1 MELLFCALG
10 GLSLGS
16 FISWLI
22 TKLYYA
28 KKQGISLDEVN
39 NNYIKKDFYEAL
51 NQSVTVKDK
60 EIKNATIQ
68 VATLE
73 NEVKNLNEKLNSQ
86 KEEMEKMHE
95 KLTTEFQNIANH
107 VLKTTS
113 EELSTKNQ
121 EKLSDILKPLDDNI
135 QKFKDRI
142 EAIHNE
148 ETKDKSALKTQ
159 IENLAKLNEQMSQD
173 ANNLTNALKYDSKQ
187 QGNWGE
193 IVLERILE
201 NAGLIKDEEY
211 KTQDSVE
218 GINGESFRPDVV
230 VYLPEN
236 KHIIVDSKVSLT
248 AYERMCSANDENEKK
263 QYLKDHIASIKKHV
277 DELSVKNY
285 QDSKGLNSP
294 DFVLMFLPIEGS
306 FMSAIQ
312 EDNTIYAYG
321 FDRKVVIVSPTTL
334 LVTLRTV
341 ASIWK
346 QEKQNKNFQEIA
358 RLGGALYD
366 KIAGFIEDMESIKK
380 NIDNTNTAYEKAMN
394 KLSTGK
400 GCALSTAR
408 NLEKLGA
415 KTTKKITEIS

>member
-263 QYLKDHIASIKKHV
+263 QYLKEHIASIKKHV

-346 QEKQNKNFQEIA
+346 QEKQNKN
-358 RLGGALYD
+358 L
-366 KIAGFIEDMESIKK
+366 
-380 NIDNTNTAYEKAMN
+380 
-394 KLSTGK
+394 
-400 GCALSTAR
+400 
-408 NLEKLGA
+408 
-415 KTTKKITEIS
+415 KTE

>member
-73 NEVKNLNEKLNSQ
+73 NEVKNLNEKLSSQ

-95 KLTTEFQNIANH
+95 KLTTEFQNIANN

-148 ETKDKSALKTQ
+148 ETKDKSAL
-159 IENLAKLNEQMSQD
+159 
-173 ANNLTNALKYDSKQ
+173 
-187 QGNWGE
+187 
-193 IVLERILE
+193 
-201 NAGLIKDEEY
+201 
-211 KTQDSVE
+211 
-218 GINGESFRPDVV
+218 
-230 VYLPEN
+230 
-236 KHIIVDSKVSLT
+236 
-248 AYERMCSANDENEKK
+248 
-263 QYLKDHIASIKKHV
+263 
-277 DELSVKNY
+277 
-285 QDSKGLNSP
+285 
-294 DFVLMFLPIEGS
+294 
-306 FMSAIQ
+306 
-312 EDNTIYAYG
+312 
-321 FDRKVVIVSPTTL
+321 
-334 LVTLRTV
+334 
-341 ASIWK
+341 
-346 QEKQNKNFQEIA
+346 
-358 RLGGALYD
+358 
-366 KIAGFIEDMESIKK
+366 
-380 NIDNTNTAYEKAMN
+380 
-394 KLSTGK
+394 
-400 GCALSTAR
+400 
-408 NLEKLGA
+408 
-415 KTTKKITEIS
+415 